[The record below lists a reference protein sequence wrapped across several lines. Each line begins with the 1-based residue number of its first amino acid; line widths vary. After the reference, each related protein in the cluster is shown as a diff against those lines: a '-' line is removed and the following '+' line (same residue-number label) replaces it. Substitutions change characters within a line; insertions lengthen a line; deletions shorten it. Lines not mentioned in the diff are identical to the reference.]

1 MPKFK
6 IIAQQTPFNHTSPLV
21 IQVEQNCQSWAYIE
35 AYKQFTAKG
44 YNVKS
49 KLGTSE
55 EKALGV
61 DRQFIGESLPEEF
74 WTTNMLHIRNIQP
87 LGY

>member
-6 IIAQQTPFNHTSPLV
+6 IIAQQTPFNHNAPIV
-21 IQVEQNCQSWAYIE
+21 IEVEQNCQTHAYIDS
-35 AYKQFTAKG
+35 YKLLTAKG

-55 EKALGV
+55 EKELQV
-61 DRQFIGESLPEEF
+61 NRQFIEESLPTEF
-74 WTTNMLHIRNIQP
+74 WTTNMVHIRNIQQ
-87 LGY
+87 LY